1 MSAGWVGERVSSD
14 YTVIPDLGGGRR
26 VGAPI
31 GAMPAPVEQTMPE
44 PQGRGSQAGTVLAVL
59 VGSAAAL
66 AGIAGL
72 WFFAF
77 SSPAPE
83 PKAPA
88 QLAMVGDPTQRFL
101 IADGVMYLEGTVP
114 NEEDLRRLQDAAE
127 QAIGADRVVNNLEVS
142 DEAFFDESLPIALG
156 VVDTVLFQTGDAEV
170 QDEYEPLIELAV
182 HVLRSQS
189 GTSLTLIGH
198 TDNRGEEELNLTLSV
213 DRATAVAEEIY
224 RRGVGDG
231 RLTIEGRG
239 ESEPIAPNDSPEGR
253 SANRRVEFLISGLL
267 E

>member
-1 MSAGWVGERVSSD
+1 MSAGWVGERVSAD
-14 YTVIPDLGGGRR
+14 YTVIPDLGGGRAI
-26 VGAPI
+26 GAPI
-31 GAMPAPVEQTMPE
+31 GAMPAPVEQMVSE
-44 PQGRGSQAGTVLAVL
+44 PQGHGSNVGTALAVL
-59 VGSAAAL
+59 AGSAAAL

-114 NEEDLRRLQDAAE
+114 NEEDLLRIQDAAE

-142 DEAFFDESLPIALG
+142 EDAFFDESLPIALG
-156 VVDTVLFQTGDAEV
+156 VADTVRFQTGNAEV

-182 HVLRSQS
+182 QVLQS
-189 GTSLTLIGH
+189 HSETSLTLVGH
-198 TDNRGEEELNLTLSV
+198 TDNRGAEDLNLTLSV

-224 RRGVGDG
+224 RRGVTED
-231 RLTIEGRG
+231 RLAIEGRG
-239 ESEPIAPNDSPEGR
+239 ESEPIASNDTPEGR

-267 E
+267 Q